1 MFGQAL
7 PHLGNAFA
15 EEGLTNFFDFEG
27 IFHIFVWAVYE
38 KVYLSGLSEL
48 SISM

>member
-15 EEGLTNFFDFEG
+15 EESLTNFFDFEG

-38 KVYLSGLSEL
+38 KVYVSGLSEL